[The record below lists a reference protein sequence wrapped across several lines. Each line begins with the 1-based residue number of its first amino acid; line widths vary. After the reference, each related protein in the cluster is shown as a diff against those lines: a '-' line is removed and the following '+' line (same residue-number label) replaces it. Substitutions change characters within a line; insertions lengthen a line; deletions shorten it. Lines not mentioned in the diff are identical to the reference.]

1 MNIEWRKSSR
11 SAPDGGECVE
21 LSTNL
26 GEFTRIRDSK
36 NPEGP
41 SLVLGR
47 RELGALLRQL
57 RS

>member
-1 MNIEWRKSSR
+1 VITEWRKSSR
-11 SAPDGGECVE
+11 SGPEGGECVE

-26 GEFTRIRDSK
+26 GKVTRIRDSK

-41 SLVLGR
+41 SLVLGQR
-47 RELGALLRQL
+47 GLEALLGRL

>member
-1 MNIEWRKSSR
+1 MIIEWRKSSK
-11 SAPDGGECVE
+11 SGPEGGECVE

-47 RELGALLRQL
+47 RGLGALLRRL